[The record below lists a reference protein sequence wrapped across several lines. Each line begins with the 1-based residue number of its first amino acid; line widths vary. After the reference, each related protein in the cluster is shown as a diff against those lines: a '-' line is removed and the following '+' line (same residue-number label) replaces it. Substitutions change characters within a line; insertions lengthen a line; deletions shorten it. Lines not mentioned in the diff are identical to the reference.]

1 METLGFDFG
10 IFGAG
15 WGKRRGEGGEG
26 GGLSLG
32 LGWRCDRA
40 FPLFFFL
47 WEREKERVIKE
58 EDETVWDGHLGLG
71 KRTMTSFTNFFYY
84 YFISHA

>member
-1 METLGFDFG
+1 
-10 IFGAG
+10 
-15 WGKRRGEGGEG
+15 
-26 GGLSLG
+26 
-32 LGWRCDRA
+32 
-40 FPLFFFL
+40 L